1 MKKLSDLV
9 KPITSQ
15 TKEGRVAQKKRN
27 ERGELLEYF
36 AFKLPAP
43 YTVKLTAIKLSHLT
57 LSEMYALKSQVDDRQ
72 KRGDDYVGWIKKH
85 MAWNEKQTGKA

>member
-15 TKEGRVAQKKRN
+15 TKEGKIAQKKRN

-57 LSEMYALKSQVDDRQ
+57 LSEMYALKSQVEDRIR
-72 KRGDDYVGWIKKH
+72 RGENYVAHITKH
-85 MAWNEKQTGKA
+85 MAWNEKKK